1 MWNLWAFLTGR
12 RQPADR
18 KAADHHTSEATG
30 AGGKTDALKS
40 KAGTGTETDTGSSG
54 MEAGKMTDTGKP
66 AAESKMEAASPAEGR
81 PDVEEPEMEDTGAEE
96 PETED
101 TGADEPEDDEWVPEK
116 PEKRR
121 SLYDRSCGHG
131 KRRKAPKIEKI
142 PVVLNDRVTLG
153 DGDTKICVPLSGS
166 TDDELEDQAR
176 SALQA
181 GADVVEWRADYYEAV
196 RNADASSAALK
207 KIHEILG
214 DIPVLFTYRTS
225 REGGKGCTD
234 GDTYSAVALWAAEQ
248 PEIALI
254 DIEGLSGEYDAE
266 ILVKKVKEQGKPVI
280 ASAHFFDR
288 TPKKTELV
296 DIFGCLQ
303 RTGADILKVAV
314 MPEKSRDVLR
324 MMDVSREMDSNTS
337 CPLITIAMGDLGKIT
352 RVSGNLTGSCMTFG
366 TAGAA
371 TAPGQMTVE
380 KLRRVMEEIG

>member
-18 KAADHHTSEATG
+18 KAGEHSTLEAAG
-30 AGGKTDALKS
+30 SGGKTGAAKSEAGTDWKNDALKS
-40 KAGTGTETDTGSSG
+40 KAGTGTETDTGSPE
-54 MEAGKMTDTGKP
+54 MEGGKGKDTGKP
-66 AAESKMEAASPAEGR
+66 EA
-81 PDVEEPEMEDTGAEE
+81 
-96 PETED
+96 ED
-101 TGADEPEDDEWVPEK
+101 TGADEPEAEDVGTDETEADDEWVQAK
-116 PEKRR
+116 PEKHR

-131 KRRKAPKIEKI
+131 KKRKTPKIEKI

-196 RNADASSAALK
+196 CNVDASAAALK

-266 ILVKKVKEQGKPVI
+266 ILVKKVKELGKPVI

-288 TPKKTELV
+288 TPKKNELV

-324 MMDVSREMDSNTS
+324 MMDVSREMDSSTS

-380 KLRRVMEEIG
+380 KLRRVMEEID